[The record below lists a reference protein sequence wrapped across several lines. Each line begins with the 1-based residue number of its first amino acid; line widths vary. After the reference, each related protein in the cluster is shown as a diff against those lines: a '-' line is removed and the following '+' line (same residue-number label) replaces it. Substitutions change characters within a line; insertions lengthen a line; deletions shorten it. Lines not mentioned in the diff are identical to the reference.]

1 MKNSLQK
8 YNTSFHQLNKHS
20 PISNNNNSVKIL
32 FKNNEVSVAEAYE
45 KVNKLLNNKIIE
57 NKKYTVKKNNKNIK
71 SDKFNSRKV

>member
-1 MKNSLQK
+1 M
-8 YNTSFHQLNKHS
+8 FE
-20 PISNNNNSVKIL
+20 
-32 FKNNEVSVAEAYE
+32 NNEVSVAEAYE